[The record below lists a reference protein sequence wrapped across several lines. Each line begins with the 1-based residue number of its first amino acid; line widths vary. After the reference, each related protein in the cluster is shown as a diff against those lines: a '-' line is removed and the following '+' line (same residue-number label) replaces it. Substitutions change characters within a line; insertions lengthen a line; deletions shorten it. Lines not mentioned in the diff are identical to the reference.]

1 MSEQSL
7 EMLEKEIYG
16 LAMSAGACDLGVAD
30 LSPPKARALVEAQGG
45 TRLSRFPRAVSFAM
59 RLQDGLV
66 DDLPEGHR
74 EPVTARL
81 YDAHIYK
88 TVNGG
93 LDQIGLEIARLLQ
106 DEGHTAVSIPASLYV
121 DDDEFLGPLP
131 HKLAARLAG
140 IGWIGKSALLVTRN
154 FGPRVRLGTVL
165 TDAPLSAGEPPR
177 DSCGSCEKCVDA
189 CPPQAFL
196 GRSFSEDE
204 PVGSRMDVRACRD
217 YRHGL
222 KETTGAQTCGVCVS
236 VCPHGSRRRNRLL

>member
-7 EMLEKEIYG
+7 LTLEKEIYG
-16 LAMSAGACDLGVAD
+16 LAMSSGACDLGVAD
-30 LSPPKARALVEAQGG
+30 LAQGKGRALVEEQGG
-45 TRLSRFPRAVSFAM
+45 TRLSRFPRAISFAM

-74 EPVTARL
+74 EAVTARL

-88 TVNGG
+88 TVNSS
-93 LDQIGLEIARLLQ
+93 LDQIGLEISCLLQ

-121 DDDEFLGPLP
+121 DGDDFLGPLP

-165 TDAPLSAGEPPR
+165 TDAPLPAGEPPQEK
-177 DSCGSCEKCVDA
+177 CGSCENCVEA
-189 CPPQAFL
+189 CPPGALL

-222 KETTGAQTCGVCVS
+222 KETTGVQTCGVCVS
-236 VCPHGSRRRNRLL
+236 VCPQGSRRRTRLL